1 MEDAMAETSTLP
13 RQIEKFA
20 AERPDRKALVEMGP
34 NGEWVSTTWSGYW
47 DSVRNLAKALIALG
61 VQPGDG
67 VALIGNNRRDWV
79 ICQMGISAAAAVP
92 APIYVTNTIEQVAYI
107 VKHCRAK
114 VAICDGQEQL
124 DKYLAALDRGL
135 IDVEHIITMDPVES
149 DRGMVMSLADAIS
162 RGSREPDG
170 EVERRMAAAKP
181 DDLALLIYTSGTTGV
196 PKGAMVTHRGIE
208 AMARALIETYPEM
221 REIDPGRYVSYL
233 PLCHVAEQI
242 FTNFVGLT
250 VATETYFCADL
261 AKIKDHLVA
270 ARPHLFFAVP
280 RVWEKFEAALTAN
293 LLSATGIKAKLAAWA
308 RRVELESFKRSVETG
323 KEVDTFQR
331 RLANKL
337 VISKIKSAIGLDQLL
352 GAGSGAAPAAH
363 STLEFFASIGIPIH
377 EGFGMT
383 ETTGMA
389 TANPLGRPR
398 FGTVGQPLPGVEV
411 RIAEDGEILL
421 RGANMVSGYLYM
433 PDKSK
438 ELWTDDGWLR
448 TGDLGAIDEAGFL
461 SITGRKKDLL
471 ITAGG
476 KNVAPAEME
485 NHLQGI
491 PGVGQAVVVGDRQP
505 YLCAVLALEEE
516 ALPDLCQAAGVP
528 VASLADVAKN
538 EKVRAFLADRV
549 ESDCNAKVARYQTIK
564 KFEVLP
570 HMLSVE
576 GGELTPTMKVK
587 RNVINDK
594 YKAII
599 DGMYASGATS
609 PEARQP
615 APPVQ

>member
-1 MEDAMAETSTLP
+1 MAETWTLP
-13 RQIEKFA
+13 RQIAKFA
-20 AERPDRKALVEMGP
+20 AERPDRKALVEMSPDG
-34 NGEWVSTTWSGYW
+34 NWVSTTWSEYW
-47 DSVRNLAKALIALG
+47 DAVRGLAKALIGLG

-67 VALIGNNRRDWV
+67 VALIGNNRSDWV
-79 ICQMGISAAAAVP
+79 IAQMGISAAGAVP
-92 APIYVTNTIEQVAYI
+92 APIYVTNTVEQVAYI

-114 VAICDGQEQL
+114 VAICDSQAQL
-124 DKYLAALDRGL
+124 DKYLLALDRGL
-135 IDVEHIITMDPVES
+135 IDVEHIIMMDPVDAGRE
-149 DRGMVMSLADAIS
+149 MVITLADAIA
-162 RGSREPDG
+162 RGSEEGDA

-196 PKGAMVTHRGIE
+196 PKGAMCSHRGIE
-208 AMARALIETYPEM
+208 AMGQALIETYPEM
-221 REIDPGRYVSYL
+221 MEIDPSRYVSYL
-233 PLCHVAEQI
+233 PLCHVAEQV
-242 FTNFVGLT
+242 FTNFVG
-250 VATETYFCADL
+250 VRVGSETYFCGDL

-280 RVWEKFEAALTAN
+280 RVWEKFEAALTTN
-293 LLSATGIKAKLAAWA
+293 LLSATGMKAKLAAWA

-323 KEVDTFQR
+323 DAVDTFQR

-363 STLEFFASIGIPIH
+363 STLEFFASIGVPIH

-398 FGTVGQPLPGVEV
+398 FGTVGQPLPGVQV

-433 PDKSK
+433 PDMTK
-438 ELWTDDGWLR
+438 ELWTEDGWLR
-448 TGDLGAIDEAGFL
+448 TGDLGAIDDDGFL

-505 YLCAVLALEEE
+505 YLCAILALEEE
-516 ALPDLCQAAGVP
+516 ALPDLCRAAGVP
-528 VASLADVAKN
+528 VAPLGEIAKN
-538 EKVRAFLADRV
+538 AKVRAFLADRV

-570 HMLSVE
+570 HMLSVD

-587 RNVINDK
+587 RNVINEK
-594 YKAII
+594 YKGLI
-599 DGMYASGATS
+599 DGMYAADASKPVRA
-609 PEARQP
+609 QQ
-615 APPVQ
+615 APPA

>member
-1 MEDAMAETSTLP
+1 MAETWTLP
-13 RQIEKFA
+13 RQIAKFA
-20 AERPDRKALVEMGP
+20 AERPDRKALVEMSPDG
-34 NGEWVSTTWSGYW
+34 NWVSTTWSEYW
-47 DSVRNLAKALIALG
+47 DAVRGLAKALIGLG

-67 VALIGNNRRDWV
+67 VALIGNNRSDWV
-79 ICQMGISAAAAVP
+79 IAQMGISAAGAVP
-92 APIYVTNTIEQVAYI
+92 APIYVTNTVEQVAYI

-114 VAICDGQEQL
+114 VAICDSQAQL
-124 DKYLAALDRGL
+124 DKYLLALDRGL
-135 IDVEHIITMDPVES
+135 IDVEHIIMMDPVDAGRE
-149 DRGMVMSLADAIS
+149 MVITLADAIV
-162 RGSREPDG
+162 RGSEEGDA

-196 PKGAMVTHRGIE
+196 PKGAMCSHRGIE
-208 AMARALIETYPEM
+208 AMGQALIETYPEM
-221 REIDPGRYVSYL
+221 MEIDPSRYVSYL
-233 PLCHVAEQI
+233 PLCHVAEQV
-242 FTNFVGLT
+242 FTNFVGLR
-250 VATETYFCADL
+250 VGSETYFCSDL

-280 RVWEKFEAALTAN
+280 RVWEKFEAALTTN
-293 LLSATGIKAKLAAWA
+293 LLSATGMKAKLAAWA

-323 KEVDTFQR
+323 DAVDTFQR

-363 STLEFFASIGIPIH
+363 STLEFFASIGVPIH

-398 FGTVGQPLPGVEV
+398 FGTVGQPLPGVQV

-433 PDKSK
+433 PDMTK
-438 ELWTDDGWLR
+438 ELWTEDGWLR
-448 TGDLGAIDEAGFL
+448 TGDLGAIDDDGFL

-505 YLCAVLALEEE
+505 YLCAILALEEE
-516 ALPDLCQAAGVP
+516 ALPDLCRAAGVP
-528 VASLADVAKN
+528 VAPLGEIAKN
-538 EKVRAFLADRV
+538 AKVRAFLADRV

-570 HMLSVE
+570 HMLSVD

-587 RNVINDK
+587 RNVINEK
-594 YKAII
+594 YKGLI
-599 DGMYASGATS
+599 DGMYAADASKPVRA
-609 PEARQP
+609 QQ
-615 APPVQ
+615 APPA

>member
-1 MEDAMAETSTLP
+1 MTETWTLP
-13 RQIEKFA
+13 GQIAKFA
-20 AERPDRKALVEMGP
+20 AERPDRKALVEMGTD
-34 NGEWVSTTWSGYW
+34 GSWVSTNWAEYW
-47 DSVRNLAKALIALG
+47 DAVRGLAKALIALG
-61 VQPGDG
+61 VEPGDG

-79 ICQMGISAAAAVP
+79 ISQMGISAAAAVP
-92 APIYVTNTIEQVAYI
+92 APIYVTNTVEQVAYI
-107 VKHCRAK
+107 VKHCKAK
-114 VAICDGQEQL
+114 VAICDNQAQL
-124 DKYLAALDRGL
+124 DKYLAALDQGL
-135 IDVEHIITMDPVES
+135 IDVEHIITMDPVQS
-149 DRGMVMSLADAIS
+149 DRELVTSLWEVIA
-162 RGSREPDG
+162 RGSQESDG

-208 AMARALIETYPEM
+208 AMGQSLIETYPEM
-221 REIDPGRYVSYL
+221 MQIDPSRYVSYL

-242 FTNFVGLT
+242 FTNFVGLR

-308 RRVELESFKRSVETG
+308 RRVELQSFKQSVETG
-323 KEVDTFQR
+323 VDVDTFQR

-352 GAGSGAAPAAH
+352 GAGSGAAPAAQ

-389 TANPLGRPR
+389 TANPLGKPR

-411 RIAEDGEILL
+411 RIADDGEILL

-433 PDKSK
+433 PDKSA

-448 TGDLGAIDEAGFL
+448 TGDLGAVDEDGFL

-505 YLCAVLALEEE
+505 YLCAILALEEE

-528 VASLADVAKN
+528 AAPLPEIAVD
-538 EKVRAFLADRV
+538 ERVRAFLENRI

-599 DGMYASGATS
+599 DGMYASGAS
-609 PEARQP
+609 SRPEASQ
-615 APPVQ
+615 APPVR

>member
-1 MEDAMAETSTLP
+1 MEAAMTGAWTLP
-13 RQIEKFA
+13 GQIAKFA
-20 AERPDRKALVEMGP
+20 ASRPNRTALVEMGP
-34 NGEWVSTTWSGYW
+34 DGDWVSTTWSEYW
-47 DSVRNLAKALIALG
+47 DSVRGLAKALIALG

-79 ICQMGISAAAAVP
+79 ISQMGISAAGAVP
-92 APIYVTNTIEQVAYI
+92 APIYVTNTVEQVAYI
-107 VKHCRAK
+107 VQHSRAK
-114 VAICDGQEQL
+114 VAICDSQAQL
-124 DKYLAALDRGL
+124 DKYLRALDQGL
-135 IDVEHIITMDPVES
+135 IEVEHIIVMDPVES
-149 DRGMVMSLADAIS
+149 DREMVTTLSETIA
-162 RGSREPDG
+162 RGAERPDD

-196 PKGAMVTHRGIE
+196 PKGAMCSHRGIE
-208 AMARALIETYPEM
+208 AMGRAIIETYPEM
-221 REIDPGRYVSYL
+221 RDIDPGRYVSYL
-233 PLCHVAEQI
+233 PLCHVAEQV
-242 FTNFVGLT
+242 FTNFVGLN
-250 VATETYFCADL
+250 VGTETYFCGDL
-261 AKIKDHLVA
+261 SKIKDHLVA

-293 LLSATGIKAKLAAWA
+293 LLSATGVKAKLAAWA
-308 RRVELESFKRSVETG
+308 RRVELESFTRSVETG

-337 VISKIKSAIGLDQLL
+337 VISKIKSAIGLDELL
-352 GAGSGAAPAAH
+352 GAGSGAAPAAD
-363 STLEFFASIGIPIH
+363 STLEFFASIGVPIH

-411 RIAEDGEILL
+411 RIADDGEILL

-433 PDKSK
+433 PDQTS

-448 TGDLGAIDEAGFL
+448 TGDLGAVDEAGFL
-461 SITGRKKDLL
+461 RITGRKKDLL

-505 YLCAVLALEEE
+505 YLCAILALEEE

-528 VASLADVAKN
+528 VASLSEIAN
-538 EKVRAFLADRV
+538 SEKVRAFLADRI

-576 GGELTPTMKVK
+576 GDELTPTMKVK

-594 YKAII
+594 YNALIA
-599 DGMYASGATS
+599 GMYASPGSRSRDA
-609 PEARQP
+609 QP
-615 APPVQ
+615 ATIA

>member
-1 MEDAMAETSTLP
+1 MTETWTLP
-13 RQIEKFA
+13 GQIAKFA

-34 NGEWVSTTWSGYW
+34 DGSWVSTNWAEYW
-47 DSVRNLAKALIALG
+47 DAVRGLAKALIALG

-79 ICQMGISAAAAVP
+79 IAQMGISAAAAVP
-92 APIYVTNTIEQVAYI
+92 APIYVTNTVEQVAYI

-114 VAICDGQEQL
+114 VVICDSQAQL
-124 DKYLAALDRGL
+124 DKYLAALDQGL
-135 IDVEHIITMDPVES
+135 IDVEHIITMDPVQS
-149 DRGMVMSLADAIS
+149 DRELVTSLWEVIA
-162 RGSREPDG
+162 RGSQESDG

-208 AMARALIETYPEM
+208 AMGQSLIETYPEM
-221 REIDPGRYVSYL
+221 MQIDPSRYVSYL

-242 FTNFVGLT
+242 FTNFVGLR

-308 RRVELESFKRSVETG
+308 RRVELQSFKQSVETG
-323 KEVDTFQR
+323 VDVDTFQR

-389 TANPLGRPR
+389 TANPLGKPR

-411 RIAEDGEILL
+411 RIADDGEILL

-433 PDKSK
+433 PDKSA

-448 TGDLGAIDEAGFL
+448 TGDLGAVDEDGFL

-505 YLCAVLALEEE
+505 YLCAILALEEE

-528 VASLADVAKN
+528 AAPLPEIAVD
-538 EKVRAFLADRV
+538 ERVRAFLENRI

-599 DGMYASGATS
+599 DGMYTSGAS
-609 PEARQP
+609 SRPEASQ
-615 APPVQ
+615 APPVR

>member
-1 MEDAMAETSTLP
+1 MMETWTLP
-13 RQIEKFA
+13 GRIAQLA
-20 AERPDRKALVEMGP
+20 AERPEHKALAEIGP
-34 NGEWVSTTWSGYW
+34 DGDWVSTTWGEYW
-47 DSVRNLAKALIALG
+47 LAVRNLAKGLIALG

-67 VALIGNNRRDWV
+67 VALIANNRRDWV
-79 ICQMGISAAAAVP
+79 ISQMGISAAAAVP
-92 APIYVTNTIEQVAYI
+92 APIYVTNTVEQVAYI

-114 VAICDGQEQL
+114 VAICDNQERL
-124 DKYLAALDRGL
+124 DKYLAGLDRGL
-135 IDVEHIITMDPVES
+135 IELEHIITMDPTHSELGIVT
-149 DRGMVMSLADAIS
+149 SLADVIT
-162 RGSREPDG
+162 RGSSEPDG
-170 EVERRMAAAKP
+170 ELDRRMAAVEP

-196 PKGAMVTHRGIE
+196 PKGAMCTHRGID
-208 AMARALIETYPEM
+208 AMGQSFIDTYPVTLD
-221 REIDPGRYVSYL
+221 IDPSRLISYL
-233 PLCHVAEQI
+233 PLCHVAEQV
-242 FTNFVGLT
+242 FTNFLGLRS
-250 VATETYFCADL
+250 ASETYFCPDL
-261 AKIKDHLVA
+261 SQIKDHLVA
-270 ARPHLFFAVP
+270 ARPHLFFGVP

-293 LLSATGIKAKLAAWA
+293 LLTATGLKAQLTAWA
-308 RRVELESFKRSVETG
+308 RRVELQSARRSIETG

-337 VISKIKSAIGLDQLL
+337 VISKIKSAIGLDELV
-352 GAGSGAAPAAH
+352 GAGSGAAPAAL
-363 STLEFFASIGIPIH
+363 STLEFFASIGILIH

-389 TANPLGRPR
+389 TAQPLGMPR
-398 FGTVGQPLPGVEV
+398 FGSVGQALPGVEI
-411 RIAEDGEILL
+411 RIADDGEILL
-421 RGANMVSGYLYM
+421 RGPNMVPGYLHM
-433 PDKSK
+433 PEQTA
-438 ELWTDDGWLR
+438 ELYADDDWMR
-448 TGDLGAIDEAGFL
+448 TGDLGALDEDGFL

-505 YLCAVLALEEE
+505 YLCAILALEEE
-516 ALPDLCQAAGVP
+516 ALPDLCNAAGVE
-528 VASLADVAKN
+528 VAPLAEIAGN

-549 ESDCNAKVARYQTIK
+549 ESDCNTKVARYQTIK

-594 YKAII
+594 YKSVI
-599 DGMYASGATS
+599 DGMYASGAT
-609 PEARQP
+609 P
-615 APPVQ
+615 

>member
-1 MEDAMAETSTLP
+1 MTETWTLP
-13 RQIEKFA
+13 AQIAKFA
-20 AERPDRKALVEMGP
+20 AERPERTALVEMGP
-34 NGEWVSTTWSGYW
+34 HGDWVSTTWSEYW
-47 DSVRNLAKALIALG
+47 DAVRGLGKALIALG

-79 ICQMGISAAAAVP
+79 ISQMGISAAGAVP
-92 APIYVTNTIEQVAYI
+92 APIYVTNTVEQVAYI
-107 VKHCRAK
+107 VRHCRAK
-114 VAICDGQEQL
+114 VAICDSQAQL
-124 DKYLAALDRGL
+124 DKYLHALDQGL
-135 IDVEHIITMDPVES
+135 IDVEHIITMDSIES
-149 DRGMVMSLADAIS
+149 DREIVTTLATTIA
-162 RGSREPDG
+162 RGSEESDA

-181 DDLALLIYTSGTTGV
+181 NDLALLIYTSGTTGV
-196 PKGAMVTHRGIE
+196 PKGAMCSHRGIE
-208 AMARALIETYPEM
+208 AMGQSLIETYPEM
-221 REIDPGRYVSYL
+221 MEIDPSRYVSYL
-233 PLCHVAEQI
+233 PLCHVAEQV
-242 FTNFVGLT
+242 FTNFVGLR
-250 VATETYFCADL
+250 VGSETYFCADL

-280 RVWEKFEAALTAN
+280 RVWEKFEAALTTN
-293 LLSATGIKAKLAAWA
+293 LLSATGIKAKLTAWA
-308 RRVELESFKRSVETG
+308 RHVEFESFRRSVATG
-323 KEVDTFQR
+323 RDVDTFQR

-363 STLEFFASIGIPIH
+363 STLEFFASIGVPIH

-398 FGTVGQPLPGVEV
+398 FGTVGKPLPGVEV

-433 PDKSK
+433 ADQTAD
-438 ELWTDDGWLR
+438 LWTDDGWLR
-448 TGDLGAIDEAGFL
+448 TGDLGAIDQEGFL

-491 PGVGQAVVVGDRQP
+491 PGIGQAVVIGDRQP
-505 YLCAVLALEEE
+505 YLCAILALEEE
-516 ALPDLCQAAGVP
+516 ALPDLCQAAGIP
-528 VASLADVAKN
+528 VASLAEIAKH
-538 EKVRAFLADRV
+538 EKVRAFLADRI

-570 HMLSVE
+570 HMLSVD

-587 RNVINDK
+587 RKVINDK
-594 YKAII
+594 YKTLI
-599 DGMYASGATS
+599 DGMYASHGSRSTEDRPATT
-609 PEARQP
+609 A
-615 APPVQ
+615 